1 MEISK
6 VIEKIWA
13 EKIDFLEWE
22 IVKKNSE
29 IDNLKRQIFN
39 LEAKLSENQKY
50 NKSKVKNESAREKAE
65 LRKKIRE
72 LEYDLKYE
80 KNYSRNLYTTCEE
93 LITRMWYKHCFWE
106 LQLSPLK

>member
-13 EKIDFLEWE
+13 EKINFLEWE
-22 IVKKNSE
+22 IVKKNTE

-50 NKSKVKNESAREKAE
+50 NKSKVENESAREKAE

-72 LEYDLKYE
+72 LEDDLKYE
-80 KNYSRNLYTTCEE
+80 KNYSKNLYTTCEE
-93 LITRMWYKHCFWE
+93 LIMRMWYKHCVG
-106 LQLSPLK
+106 QLILTKIN

>member
-22 IVKKNSE
+22 IAKKDAE
-29 IDNLKRQIFN
+29 INNLKRENSDLNKAIRD
-39 LEAKLSENQKY
+39 NQKY
-50 NKSKVKNESAREKAE
+50 NKSKVKNESAKEKEE

-72 LEYDLKYE
+72 LEDDLKYE
-80 KNYSRNLYTTCEE
+80 KEYSRKLYTTLDE
-93 LITRMWYKHCFWE
+93 LMERMWYKHCFWE
-106 LQLSPLK
+106 LHLSPLK

>member
-22 IVKKNSE
+22 IVKKNAE
-29 IDNLKRQIFN
+29 IDNLKRENAN
-39 LEAKLSENQKY
+39 LNKAIRDNQKY

-72 LEYDLKYE
+72 LEDDLKYE

-93 LITRMWYKHCFWE
+93 LITRMWYRHCFWE